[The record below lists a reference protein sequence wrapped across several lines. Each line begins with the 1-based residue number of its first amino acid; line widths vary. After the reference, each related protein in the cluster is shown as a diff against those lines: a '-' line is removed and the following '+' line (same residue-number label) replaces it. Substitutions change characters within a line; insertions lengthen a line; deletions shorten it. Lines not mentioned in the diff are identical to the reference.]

1 MHAAADRVVPVTTE
15 LGGKSPFIVFEDAD
29 LDRAAA
35 SAVTAFVANCGQTC
49 SAGSRLLVQRSI
61 RDAFV
66 ERMKKIIADTITIGP
81 GVEDP
86 MIGPGVSKGQHEKV
100 QSGRESCRARGW

>member
-1 MHAAADRVVPVTTE
+1 MSYCVFFFFKQRTAYEMRISDWSADVC
-15 LGGKSPFIVFEDAD
+15 SPDL

-81 GVEDP
+81 GVEE
-86 MIGPGVSKGQHEKV
+86 IGRAA
-100 QSGRESCRARGW
+100 GRERGCPDG

>member
-66 ERMKKIIADTITIGP
+66 ERMKKIIADTITIDP
-81 GVEDP
+81 GVEE
-86 MIGPGVSKGQHEKV
+86 IGRAA
-100 QSGRESCRARGW
+100 GRERGCPDG